1 MPPSGVPVVA
11 SRKRPI
17 PKSGSTTTAG
27 RPAKKSKDV
36 IPTKTSE
43 TASGSP
49 SSTTHSIPN
58 KEAAVV
64 VAVPKEEEEDEVL
77 RERFIALFAPGRS
90 YADEG
95 ISNSQLKSLF
105 DAAEYTKLVPIIN
118 QLSSESRLTM
128 SRIGENELSYK
139 LVPEEVASKFAGLD
153 ASHRLVYV
161 LLIVYH
167 GTAGCQQ
174 GKGQFLMIRV
184 VGR

>member
-1 MPPSGVPVVA
+1 MPPNGVPVVTSA
-11 SRKRPI
+11 GRKRPI
-17 PKSGSTTTAG
+17 PKSRATATAS
-27 RPAKKSKDV
+27 RPAKKPKES
-36 IPTKTSE
+36 IPTYATE
-43 TASGSP
+43 TVSGSP
-49 SSTTHSIPN
+49 STTHNPPN
-58 KEAAVV
+58 E
-64 VAVPKEEEEDEVL
+64 VAVAGLPKEEDDIL

-161 LLIVYH
+161 
-167 GTAGCQQ
+167 C
-174 GKGQFLMIRV
+174 
-184 VGR
+184 